1 MDIVT
6 TSSSIS
12 ASSNDEC
19 HFDATNGLYVVIKR
33 EFLNKKEEEEL
44 FHTLKVR
51 FIYLLLLQF
60 NGLLIC
66 LCSGVIMV

>member
-12 ASSNDEC
+12 VPSNDEC
-19 HFDATNGLYVVIKR
+19 HFDATNGLDVVIQR

-51 FIYLLLLQF
+51 FIYLLLLQL
-60 NGLLIC
+60 NRLLIC
-66 LCSGVIMV
+66 LYSGVTMV

>member
-12 ASSNDEC
+12 APSSDEC
-19 HFDATNGLYVVIKR
+19 HFDTTNGLDVVIKR

-51 FIYLLLLQF
+51 FNYLLLLQL
-60 NGLLIC
+60 NSLLIC
-66 LCSGVIMV
+66 LC